1 LVGACEP
8 YGHALR
14 EIAHGGQTQYFSA
27 SAHPRGAIRPDTER
41 TMLRAI
47 ALRQVVVLAITYGM
61 PDQRRP
67 MMKTFLFSLA
77 VLGVISN
84 VAFACTGGAYETV

>member
-1 LVGACEP
+1 
-8 YGHALR
+8 
-14 EIAHGGQTQYFSA
+14 
-27 SAHPRGAIRPDTER
+27 
-41 TMLRAI
+41 MLRAI